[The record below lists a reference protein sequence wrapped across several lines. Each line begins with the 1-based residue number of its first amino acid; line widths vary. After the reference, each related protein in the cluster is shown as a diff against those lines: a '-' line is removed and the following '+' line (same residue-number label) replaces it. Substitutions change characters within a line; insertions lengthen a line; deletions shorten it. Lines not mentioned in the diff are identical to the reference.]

1 VDRYRRDLL
10 ALVEGSFAA
19 RESVQAILPFANTLK
34 RPKGPEGKVR
44 TGVYQGYRRYRP
56 LLLTDRRLF
65 IFETGRTPHGR
76 GVLAEFS
83 NDDVRVRCS
92 AGLEDEQP
100 AISEQQRPVPAVSLV
115 DPGADLAFRPLG
127 SFQRVRERQDCLHRL
142 AGGKRTLDESE
153 QVAAI
158 TVHRP
163 QPRLQD
169 DWPNVPTTSDRPA
182 RPVAIS
188 CNGAVIEQ

>member
-83 NDDVRVRCS
+83 NDDVRVTSVGPWRFR
-92 AGLEDEQP
+92 GTRLVLDLPGEGE
-100 AISEQQRPVPAVSLV
+100 VPF
-115 DPGADLAFRPLG
+115 DLGR
-127 SFQRVRERQDCLHRL
+127 RE
-142 AGGKRTLDESE
+142 
-153 QVAAI
+153 
-158 TVHRP
+158 
-163 QPRLQD
+163 LQD
-169 DWPNVPTTSDRPA
+169 LDVLLAVLGYDEA
-182 RPVAIS
+182 R
-188 CNGAVIEQ
+188 Q